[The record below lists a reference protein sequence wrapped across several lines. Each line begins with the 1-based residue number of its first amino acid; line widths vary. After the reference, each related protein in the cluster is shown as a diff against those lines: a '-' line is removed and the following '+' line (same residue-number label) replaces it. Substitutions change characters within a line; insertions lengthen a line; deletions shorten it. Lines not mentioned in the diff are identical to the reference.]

1 MKTLLLIVS
10 IAIILVVLLAVY
22 GCLVMSSK
30 CSREE
35 EKKRDMQEIERITEE
50 MAR

>member
-10 IAIILVVLLAVY
+10 IAIILVVLLVTY
-22 GCLVMSSK
+22 GCFVVASR

-50 MAR
+50 MVR